1 MALVLADRIQETTT
15 SPGTGDATLNG
26 AVTGFRTFASVMANA
41 DTCYY
46 TIADQGGANF
56 EVGIGTYATG
66 GNLLQRTTVLSSS
79 AGGTTKANFAT
90 GTQSIFITY
99 PAGRS
104 VNLNASGNVSPLGTI
119 NSGTWAAST
128 IAVIYG
134 GTGTTTSTG
143 SGDVVLS
150 NSPTLITPNLGT
162 PSAITLTNATGLP
175 LSTGVSGTLP
185 TGNGGTGLTSFTTNG
200 AVYATSTSALTTG
213 TLPVVSG
220 GTGTT
225 TSTGSGSVVL
235 STSPTLVTPNIGA
248 ATMGGNL
255 STNGNS
261 IVGGTS
267 GGSSLSLPV
276 GGSVT
281 LASLNDSV
289 VALRAGTTGAAS
301 AGFQLNNFGALG
313 LGTTPAYGSP
323 GQVLTSGGSSA
334 TATWTSIPASTYTRT
349 SFSATGGQTTFS
361 LVYVPGYVEVF
372 VNGVLLNAA
381 DYNDSNGTTVVL
393 ATACAAGDVVEF
405 VAFNATSIGTA
416 SAATNISG
424 GIASQIPYQA
434 GPGSTAFIA
443 NGTSGQALVSNG
455 TSAPSFGTLGVTGGG
470 TGVTTSTG
478 TGNNVLSTS
487 PTLVTPVL
495 GTPASGNLSNCTADG
510 TNAVGYLII
519 PQNSQSA
526 NYTLVLTDSGDHI
539 FHPVADTTARTF
551 TIPANSSVAFP
562 IGTAVTFINQN
573 GAGVITIAITSD
585 TMWLAGAGTTG
596 NRTLAA
602 NGIATAIKITS
613 TGWIISGTGLT

>member
-1 MALVLADRIQETTT
+1 MALVLKDRVQETTT

-26 AVTGFRTFASVMANA
+26 AVTGFQTFSSAIGNGN
-41 DTCYY
+41 TCYY
-46 TIADQGGANF
+46 AIADQGGANW
-56 EVGIGTYATG
+56 EVGLGTYVSS
-66 GNLLQRTTVLSSS
+66 GNVLQRTTVLSSS
-79 AGGTTKANFAT
+79 AGGTTKANFSS
-90 GTQSIFITY
+90 GTQSIFVTY
-99 PAGRS
+99 PAEKS

-150 NSPTLITPNLGT
+150 NSPTLITPSLGT
-162 PSAITLTNATGLP
+162 PSAITLTNGTGLP
-175 LSTGVSGTLP
+175 LGTGVTGTLP

-200 AVYATSTSALTTG
+200 ALYATSTSALTTG
-213 TLPVVSG
+213 TLPVASG

-267 GGSSLSLPV
+267 SGSSLALPV
-276 GGSVT
+276 GSAAT
-281 LASLNDSV
+281 LSSLNDGV
-289 VALRAGTTGAAS
+289 VALRAGTTGSAS
-301 AGFQLNNFGALG
+301 AGFQLNNSGALG

-349 SFSATGGQTTFS
+349 SFSATGGQTTFT

-405 VAFNATSIGTA
+405 LAFNATSIGTA
-416 SAATNISG
+416 TAATNISG
-424 GIASQIPYQA
+424 GIASQIPYQV
-434 GPGSTAFIA
+434 GPGSTAFIP
-443 NGTSGQALVSNG
+443 NGTAGQALISNG
-455 TSAPSFGTLGVTGGG
+455 TSAPSFQNIVSGAQAFVTMFTGGN
-470 TGVTTSTG
+470 TI
-478 TGNNVLSTS
+478 
-487 PTLVTPVL
+487 PT
-495 GTPASGNLSNCTADG
+495 
-510 TNAVGYLII
+510 
-519 PQNSQSA
+519 QNS
-526 NYTLVLTDSGDHI
+526 DG
-539 FHPVADTTARTF
+539 F
-551 TIPANSSVAFP
+551 
-562 IGTAVTFINQN
+562 
-573 GAGVITIAITSD
+573 
-585 TMWLAGAGTTG
+585 
-596 NRTLAA
+596 
-602 NGIATAIKITS
+602 
-613 TGWIISGTGLT
+613 GLI